1 MKNNAPKMS
10 RGKNLIIVA
19 IILNQLIKMAWER
32 GRERESGERE
42 KAETKTLSWIKGHI
56 IFFW

>member
-32 GRERESGERE
+32 GREREWGE
-42 KAETKTLSWIKGHI
+42 
-56 IFFW
+56 